1 MKWMRKE
8 GRKEKGEGGRER
20 GGALASTGAGCIAP
34 PLSLGWRATR
44 PHAFPLKF
52 SLLTLQVGAYE
63 WRMVQ
68 VDPSGNGEKKLFCS
82 LLPRIS
88 KASRADLQHRR
99 QKHPFLLYL
108 TTGALEPR
116 EGTT

>member
-1 MKWMRKE
+1 ME
-8 GRKEKGEGGRER
+8 NGPGRPIRQWGKK
-20 GGALASTGAGCIAP
+20 AI
-34 PLSLGWRATR
+34 
-44 PHAFPLKF
+44 
-52 SLLTLQVGAYE
+52 LQ
-63 WRMVQ
+63 
-68 VDPSGNGEKKLFCS
+68 S
-82 LLPRIS
+82 S